1 MKPALLW
8 LLLASALAPL
18 AAGAQ
23 ARPLTIIG
31 LHHRTAEEVVPLLR
45 PFVAAGGTL
54 VGSGQQLFI
63 RTTPRNLAE
72 LRRLLRTIDRAPH
85 QLLITVRQG
94 AAAEQIEQSR
104 AASGSVAVGGHGL
117 SGAAQLRIYNT
128 EGRNE
133 ASDVQQVRVL
143 EGNPAV
149 IRIGQAVPVGARSIA
164 RTPYGD
170 QATDSITYRNIT
182 TGVTVVPHITGD
194 GVSLEITAQRQVASD
209 SGGGRIDIQGIH
221 TTVAGK
227 LGQWLDIGGVV
238 TRQQYEE
245 NGVEYRST
253 ASSPGYGKVL
263 LRVEEIH

>member
-1 MKPALLW
+1 MKRALLW
-8 LLLASALAPL
+8 LLLASALTPL
-18 AAGAQ
+18 VAGAQ
-23 ARPLTIIG
+23 SQPLTIIG
-31 LHHRTAEEVVPLLR
+31 LHHRSAEEVVPLLR

-54 VGSGQQLFI
+54 AGSGQQLFI

-94 AAAEQIEQSR
+94 AAAEQIEQASN
-104 AASGSVAVGGHGL
+104 ASGSITVGGHGY
-117 SGAAQLRIYNT
+117 SGAARLRIYGT

-133 ASDVQQVRVL
+133 ANDIQQVRVL

-149 IRIGQAVPVGARSIA
+149 IRMGQAVPVGNRSIA

-170 QATDSITYRNIT
+170 QTTDSITYRNIT
-182 TGVTVVPHITGD
+182 TGLTVVPHITGD
-194 GVSLEITAQRQVASD
+194 GVSLEIIARRQVASD
-209 SGGGRIDIQGIH
+209 SGGGRVNIQRIH

-245 NGVEYRST
+245 NGIEYRRT
-253 ASSPGYGKVL
+253 APAPGYGKVL
-263 LRVEEIH
+263 LKVEEIR